1 MYVLQLTLNIGI
13 IKLGQPLLDWLLL
26 FNSFQLKHLKKR
38 NALFSDTNEMKTPG
52 DFLRLFKTLT
62 TSVLSSQVERLRL
75 RGSGRI
81 FHRSNILTLIQVQV
95 FHPYGTTL
103 TVRNF
108 SPPGGLLGL
117 IFAGYVPQWASQNP
131 FPIIV
136 YSEAK
141 YRPHLSHFWENV
153 IFAISTQ

>member
-38 NALFSDTNEMKTPG
+38 NALFSDTTEMKTPG

-81 FHRSNILTLIQVQV
+81 FDRSKILALI
-95 FHPYGTTL
+95 
-103 TVRNF
+103 
-108 SPPGGLLGL
+108 
-117 IFAGYVPQWASQNP
+117 
-131 FPIIV
+131 
-136 YSEAK
+136 
-141 YRPHLSHFWENV
+141 
-153 IFAISTQ
+153 